1 MRSAV
6 GGPNNRRINPRNPSP
21 TALSHEHK
29 SNPPLPPLKKGGRG
43 DFDWGRKAHDYPVK
57 IPHSMMG
64 NERGE
69 ERVKE
74 DLRER
79 LEELRG
85 KDLTDAEV
93 EAEVQRLLAV
103 GGPAVPVILDLLT
116 DGDETLLAVA
126 SQTLKS
132 WGEPRPVEQLLKL
145 LRHPDVSDLAKALI
159 LNVLEK
165 YGLEVDGPELLG
177 LGIDLEDYQ
186 INSRGNGG
194 NGTEGG

>member
-1 MRSAV
+1 
-6 GGPNNRRINPRNPSP
+6 
-21 TALSHEHK
+21 
-29 SNPPLPPLKKGGRG
+29 
-43 DFDWGRKAHDYPVK
+43 
-57 IPHSMMG
+57 MMG

-93 EAEVQRLLAV
+93 EVEVQRLLAV
-103 GGPAVPVILDLLT
+103 GGPAVAVILNLFT

-132 WGEPRPVEQLLKL
+132 WGKPRPVEQLLKL
-145 LRHPDVSDLAKALI
+145 LRDPDVGDLAKALI

-165 YGLEVDGPELLG
+165 YGLDVDDPELLG
-177 LGIDLEDYQ
+177 LGIDLGDYQ

-194 NGTEGG
+194 NGAEGR

>member
-1 MRSAV
+1 
-6 GGPNNRRINPRNPSP
+6 
-21 TALSHEHK
+21 
-29 SNPPLPPLKKGGRG
+29 
-43 DFDWGRKAHDYPVK
+43 
-57 IPHSMMG
+57 MMG

-103 GGPAVPVILDLLT
+103 GGPAVPVILDLFT

-132 WGEPRPVEQLLKL
+132 WGEPRPVEQLLNL
-145 LRHPDVSDLAKALI
+145 LRDPDVSDLAKALI

-177 LGIDLEDYQ
+177 LGIDLEEYQ

>member
-1 MRSAV
+1 
-6 GGPNNRRINPRNPSP
+6 
-21 TALSHEHK
+21 
-29 SNPPLPPLKKGGRG
+29 
-43 DFDWGRKAHDYPVK
+43 
-57 IPHSMMG
+57 MG

-103 GGPAVPVILDLLT
+103 GGPAVPVILDLFT
-116 DGDETLLAVA
+116 DEDETLLAVA

-186 INSRGNGG
+186 VNSRGNGS

>member
-1 MRSAV
+1 
-6 GGPNNRRINPRNPSP
+6 
-21 TALSHEHK
+21 
-29 SNPPLPPLKKGGRG
+29 
-43 DFDWGRKAHDYPVK
+43 
-57 IPHSMMG
+57 MMG

-103 GGPAVPVILDLLT
+103 GGPAVPVILDLFT

-132 WGEPRPVEQLLKL
+132 WGEPRPMRQLLKL
-145 LRHPDVSDLAKALI
+145 LRDPDVSDLAKALI

-165 YGLEVDGPELLG
+165 YGLDVDEPELLG
-177 LGIDLEDYQ
+177 LGIDLEEYQ
-186 INSRGNGG
+186 INSPGNGG

>member
-1 MRSAV
+1 M
-6 GGPNNRRINPRNPSP
+6 
-21 TALSHEHK
+21 
-29 SNPPLPPLKKGGRG
+29 
-43 DFDWGRKAHDYPVK
+43 
-57 IPHSMMG
+57 
-64 NERGE
+64 
-69 ERVKE
+69 KE

-103 GGPAVPVILDLLT
+103 GGPAVPVILDLFT

-132 WGEPRPVEQLLKL
+132 WGEPRPMRQLLKL
-145 LRHPDVSDLAKALI
+145 LRDPDVSDLAKALI

-177 LGIDLEDYQ
+177 LGIDLEEYQ
-186 INSRGNGG
+186 INSPGNGG